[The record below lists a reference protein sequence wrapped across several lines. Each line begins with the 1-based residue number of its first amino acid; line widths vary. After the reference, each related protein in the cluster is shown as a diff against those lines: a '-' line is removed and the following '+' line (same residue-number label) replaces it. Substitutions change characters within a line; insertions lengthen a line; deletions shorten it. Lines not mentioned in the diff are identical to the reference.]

1 MPDTDPLPPEDTP
14 VGRLYYGRHRTTF
27 RIGTYLALV
36 RMMGIAHLVTAL
48 YGHALL
54 VSQTQTRLARTR
66 QTLRELIC
74 SGFDSPAGRA
84 AVQRLRDVHRPI
96 QAGAADYRYVLGTF
110 FLEPLR
116 WNRLHA
122 RRALDAGEQ
131 ALLLDFWMQVGRAM
145 QIDGLPTTLAQWQQM
160 QRDYEAEHLR
170 FTPEGQALARLCL
183 RDVVKLTVP
192 PGTRWVFRQW
202 MLATLDPMVR
212 DALGLRPPAWHA
224 RLALALVRRAMA

>member
-1 MPDTDPLPPEDTP
+1 MQDTDSPRPEDTP
-14 VGRLYYGRHRTTF
+14 VGRLYYGHHRTTF

-54 VSQTQTRLARTR
+54 VSQTQARLARTR
-66 QTLRELIC
+66 HTLRELIC
-74 SGFDSPAGRA
+74 SGFDSPIGRA
-84 AVQRLRDVHRPI
+84 AVQRLREVHRPI

-116 WNRLHA
+116 WNRQHA
-122 RRALDAGEQ
+122 RRALDGDEQ
-131 ALLLDFWMQVGRAM
+131 ALLLDFWMQVGQAM
-145 QIDGLPTTLAQWQQM
+145 QIGGLPATLPQWQQM
-160 QRDYEAEHLR
+160 QSDYEAEHLR
-170 FTPEGQALARLCL
+170 FTPEGHALARLCL

-202 MLATLDPMVR
+202 MLATLDPAVR
-212 DALGLRPPAWHA
+212 DALGLQPPAWHA
-224 RLALALVRRAMA
+224 RLPVALMQRVAA